1 MGFELKGV
9 TKIYQVGEIN
19 TYALKDVDMNIN
31 EGEIMVILGASG
43 SGKST
48 LLNVISGL
56 DSPTSGEIYF
66 NDQVIS
72 RYTSSQL
79 TKFRRDELGF
89 IFQQYNLLQNLTVRE
104 NVEIGAAL
112 SKQPLN
118 IDEVISVVGLGD
130 KANKYPYQLSGGEQ
144 QRVAIAR
151 SVAKNPA
158 IMFCDEPTGALDE
171 NTGKQVLELLQ
182 NMNEKYGMTIVII
195 THNPSIAELADRVV
209 RMNSGEVQE
218 QWKNEYKKKVREIKW
233 A

>member
-209 RMNSGEVQE
+209 RMNSGEIQE